1 MAKSWEKVEVKYV
14 NGKATLV
21 PVAEEKSAKA
31 PQKNIYKKAQVKSLS
46 LIDLKKEGDKA
57 FLEKMEREDA
67 LVEKYNNKQLKSK
80 DAIAAAKEVI
90 KRREKEAEKAGKKD
104 AVVA

>member
-1 MAKSWEKVEVKYV
+1 
-14 NGKATLV
+14 
-21 PVAEEKSAKA
+21 
-31 PQKNIYKKAQVKSLS
+31 

-57 FLEKMEREDA
+57 FLEKAAREDA